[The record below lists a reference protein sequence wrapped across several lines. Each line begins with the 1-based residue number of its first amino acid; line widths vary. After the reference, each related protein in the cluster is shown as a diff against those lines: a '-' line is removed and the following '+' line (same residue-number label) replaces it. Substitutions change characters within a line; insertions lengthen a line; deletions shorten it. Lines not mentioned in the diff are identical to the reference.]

1 MEYTLDYA
9 AIGKRVRKVRKERH
23 LTQTELG
30 DCCGVTSAHICHI
43 EAARGKV
50 SLPTLV
56 AIANVLQVSLDELL
70 CDNLVTSKNVYEDAL
85 RDLLSQATAKQAR
98 LIAELAR
105 VVLHDRY
112 GAGGAFP
119 GSLKTDG

>member
-9 AIGKRVRKVRKERH
+9 AIGKHIRKVRKEQH

-30 DCCGVTSAHICHI
+30 NRCGVTGAHICHI

-56 AIANVLQVSLDELL
+56 VIANVLQVSLDELL
-70 CDNLVTSKNVYEDAL
+70 CDNLVTSKYIYEDEL
-85 RDLLSQATAKQAR
+85 RNLLTHATTKQAR
-98 LIAELAR
+98 LITELAR
-105 VVLHDRY
+105 VVLRDEFILRDY
-112 GAGGAFP
+112 EEE
-119 GSLKTDG
+119 

>member
-30 DCCGVTSAHICHI
+30 DCCGVTSAHICH
-43 EAARGKV
+43 
-50 SLPTLV
+50 
-56 AIANVLQVSLDELL
+56 NVLQVSLDELL